1 MKSTISCAD
10 PSPLFGLVAREL
22 SATIKILLSCA
33 SGGLTDASK
42 IIPSAHNGDRRR
54 SDDVASIITSD
65 SLAAIR
71 KKFHV
76 PNDVLIIAPKRTD
89 RAHAPP
95 QEFVAVYEMTM
106 RAGEGLTDASKIIPS
121 AHDGDRRRSDD
132 VASII
137 TSDSLAAIRKKFHVP
152 NDVLIIAPRRTNR
165 AHAPPQ
171 RFVAVYEMTLC
182 TGLRFPPAPESLDI
196 FKAFGVNEWDL
207 LKKWDKLKELPSSL
221 HVGEED
227 ILRILNFP
235 NKKSLQQELCYISR
249 CVMEK
254 YLFKV
259 GLSIQAGRSNATQ
272 LKKSEKVH
280 EITST
285 AFKHS
290 ASHPSEGQ
298 RVTNSSSLKKRKTNH
313 KVILPRGD
321 GGSKEAAHLPTID
334 TISLDS
340 DIKARPSR
348 IHIPEDVVEEF
359 KKSATYHR
367 EIQSHVQEAYEK
379 LFDVEVKDL
388 ERQSLE
394 EGFTGGFLKGVR
406 LVHRKTGVDI
416 EGLTPSQAS

>member
-1 MKSTISCAD
+1 
-10 PSPLFGLVAREL
+10 
-22 SATIKILLSCA
+22 
-33 SGGLTDASK
+33 
-42 IIPSAHNGDRRR
+42 
-54 SDDVASIITSD
+54 
-65 SLAAIR
+65 
-71 KKFHV
+71 
-76 PNDVLIIAPKRTD
+76 
-89 RAHAPP
+89 
-95 QEFVAVYEMTM
+95 
-106 RAGEGLTDASKIIPS
+106 
-121 AHDGDRRRSDD
+121 
-132 VASII
+132 
-137 TSDSLAAIRKKFHVP
+137 
-152 NDVLIIAPRRTNR
+152 
-165 AHAPPQ
+165 
-171 RFVAVYEMTLC
+171 
-182 TGLRFPPAPESLDI
+182 
-196 FKAFGVNEWDL
+196 
-207 LKKWDKLKELPSSL
+207 
-221 HVGEED
+221 
-227 ILRILNFP
+227 
-235 NKKSLQQELCYISR
+235 
-249 CVMEK
+249 MEK

-348 IHIPEDVVEEF
+348 IHIPGSDDSKDGSVVEEF

-394 EGFTGGFLKGVR
+394 EGFTSGFLKGVR